1 MNRVHLLV
9 IDPQNDF
16 CDPKG
21 SLFVG
26 GADTDMKDRLPKMI
40 RRLKGKIEDI
50 HVTLDSHHL
59 VHIAHPI
66 FWKDSKGN
74 HPNPFTLI
82 SVSDVEKGV
91 WTTTQPSMYQRGLA
105 YVKALEK
112 NGRYVL
118 CIWPPHCLI
127 GSNGHN
133 VVPELFETLKEWEQE
148 FAMVNFV
155 TKGSNLFTEHY
166 SAIVADVVD
175 PSDPGTQINTSLI
188 NTLVN
193 DADIVALCGEASSHC
208 VANTV
213 RDIVNNFGDKK
224 YVNKLVLL
232 TDAMSAVTGF
242 ESLSTQFLSDM
253 KTAGVQMSTTT
264 DFLK

>member
-1 MNRVHLLV
+1 MNRVHLV
-9 IDPQNDF
+9 IIDPQNDF
-16 CDPKG
+16 CDSKG

-26 GADTDMKDRLPKMI
+26 GADADMKDRLPKMI
-40 RRLKGKIEDI
+40 HRLKPKLADI

-66 FWKDSKGN
+66 FWKNSKGE

-82 SVSDVEKGV
+82 SANDVETGV
-91 WTTTQPSMYQRGLA
+91 WTTTQPSMYQRGLS

-112 NGRYVL
+112 SGRYVL

-127 GSNGHN
+127 GSWGHN
-133 VVPELFETLKEWEQE
+133 VVPDLQSVLTEWEQD
-148 FAMVNFV
+148 FAMVNYV
-155 TKGSNLFTEHY
+155 TKGSNLYTEHY
-166 SAIVADVVD
+166 SAIQADVPD
-175 PSDPGTQINTSLI
+175 PSDPGTQINADFI

-193 DADIVALCGEASSHC
+193 DADVVAIAGEASSHC

-213 RDIVNNFGDKK
+213 RDIVNNFGDPK
-224 YVNKLVLL
+224 YVSKLVLL

-242 ESLSTQFLSDM
+242 EGLSTKFLEDM
-253 KTAGVQMSTTT
+253 KAAGVQMSTTT